1 MSHKKINIEEVAS
14 TAGVSTTTVSRV
26 INAVSTV
33 SEENRQR
40 VLSAIKKLKYH
51 PNPSAQ
57 RLAAG
62 TTNTIGV
69 IIPRFEGIFQSY
81 YALEVLKGVGMA
93 AERARCDLLL
103 HITDG
108 KTFVN
113 PSSVDGVLFIDVDGE
128 EELVDRVLEEALP
141 VVVLNHY
148 LEDLPV
154 SCVAVDN
161 KTAAQA
167 VVEYLVRLG
176 HRDIATVTGDLRTQ
190 AGLDRLDG
198 VVEAMKAR
206 DIPLVD
212 SYIQHGDFRLPSAR
226 AAAERLLTLKNRPT
240 AVFVASDDMALEVI
254 AVAVAKGIRVP
265 EDLSVVGF
273 DDNPVAAHSRVP
285 LTTVRQP
292 LSEMGRTG
300 LELLR
305 QHMDGKKRS
314 PNKLLLPT
322 QLVERQSCRQTWLER

>member
-1 MSHKKINIEEVAS
+1 MKKINIAEVAS
-14 TAGVSTTTVSRV
+14 AAGVSTTTVSRV
-26 INAVSTV
+26 INAVPTV

-62 TTNTIGV
+62 KTNTIGV

-93 AERARCDLLL
+93 AERVRCDLLL

-128 EELVDRVLEEALP
+128 EELIDRVLEESLP

-161 KTAAQA
+161 KTAAQM
-167 VVEYLVRLG
+167 VVDYLVRLG

-190 AGLDRLDG
+190 AGLNRLDG
-198 VVEAMKAR
+198 FVKAMKAR
-206 DIPLVD
+206 DLPLAD
-212 SYIQHGDFRLPSAR
+212 TYIQHGDFSLPSAR
-226 AAAERLLTLKNRPT
+226 TAAERLFALKNRPT

-254 AVAVAKGIRVP
+254 TVAVAKGLRVP

-305 QHMDGKKRS
+305 QHMDGKKHS

>member
-1 MSHKKINIEEVAS
+1 MKKINITEVAS
-14 TAGVSTTTVSRV
+14 AAGVSTTTVSRV

-93 AERARCDLLL
+93 AEQARCDLLL

-154 SCVAVDN
+154 D
-161 KTAAQA
+161 
-167 VVEYLVRLG
+167 LVG
-176 HRDIATVTGDLRTQ
+176 Q
-190 AGLDRLDG
+190 
-198 VVEAMKAR
+198 
-206 DIPLVD
+206 
-212 SYIQHGDFRLPSAR
+212 
-226 AAAERLLTLKNRPT
+226 
-240 AVFVASDDMALEVI
+240 
-254 AVAVAKGIRVP
+254 
-265 EDLSVVGF
+265 
-273 DDNPVAAHSRVP
+273 
-285 LTTVRQP
+285 
-292 LSEMGRTG
+292 
-300 LELLR
+300 
-305 QHMDGKKRS
+305 
-314 PNKLLLPT
+314 
-322 QLVERQSCRQTWLER
+322 